1 MAFFI
6 NPNNSAKPKM
16 LLYDVK
22 NECEGEE
29 KELTKEDS
37 MISEVLVVNGE
48 QDVVLFERFAKS
60 IELCLY
66 NPDMGVITSKK
77 QVLDDPKTSIS
88 ID

>member
-48 QDVVLFERFAKS
+48 
-60 IELCLY
+60 
-66 NPDMGVITSKK
+66 
-77 QVLDDPKTSIS
+77 
-88 ID
+88 